1 MESEKQHS
9 NYFIYPIKLYPS
21 ANSNPAEKYVS
32 SPTRIKALEIAF
44 KKKVDE
50 KTVKFAEN

>member
-1 MESEKQHS
+1 MESEKQLS

-21 ANSNPAEKYVS
+21 NNPKPTEKYLS

-50 KTVKFAEN
+50 KKVKFAEN